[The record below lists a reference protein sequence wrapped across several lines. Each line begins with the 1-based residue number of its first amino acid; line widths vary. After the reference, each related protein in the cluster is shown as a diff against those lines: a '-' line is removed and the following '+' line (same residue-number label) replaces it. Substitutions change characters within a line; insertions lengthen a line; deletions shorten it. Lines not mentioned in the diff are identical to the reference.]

1 MNDTTKEPNLIQPF
15 GKNLDISPRYLRD
28 KGATAM
34 FGLSRTK
41 LYTLAKQGKIK
52 SVSLQ
57 EVGTSRGCRL
67 FEVASIQN
75 FIDSF
80 E

>member
-1 MNDTTKEPNLIQPF
+1 MNENTTAET
-15 GKNLDISPRYLRD
+15 ISPRYLRD

-75 FIDSF
+75 YINSF

>member
-1 MNDTTKEPNLIQPF
+1 MDIPKNTTMNETTNTET
-15 GKNLDISPRYLRD
+15 ISPRYLRD

-57 EVGTSRGCRL
+57 EVGTSRGTRL
-67 FEVASIQN
+67 FCVQSIQN
-75 FIDSF
+75 YIDSF